1 MRELFEDI
9 PIVSVL
15 DPKEAVRQTSR
26 GPTRKRFYSE
36 VTTAF
41 GESGYQIML
50 DRRPIRTPSRA
61 IVTAPSA
68 QLAEAI
74 AGEWRAQIETI
85 DPTSMPLTRLAN
97 SVTEGVTGREQD
109 VAADI
114 VKYLGTDLLCY
125 RAGHPS
131 ELVARESEAW
141 DGVLFWAS
149 EALGAHFILAQGLI
163 HAAQPESAVRAAAA
177 ALPAEAWP
185 LAGCHVVTTITGS
198 ALLALALW
206 HGARTADQVWTAA
219 HVDEDWNIEQWGVD
233 EESAHRRAAHR
244 RDFDA
249 AARVIEDMRPR

>member
-26 GPTRKRFYSE
+26 GPTRKRFYTE

-41 GESGYQIML
+41 GEGGYQIML
-50 DRRPIRTPSRA
+50 DGRPIRTPSRA
-61 IVTAPSA
+61 IVMIPDAR
-68 QLAEAI
+68 LAEAV
-74 AGEWRAQIETI
+74 AEEWRSQRETI

-114 VKYLGTDLLCY
+114 AKYLGTDLLCY
-125 RAGHPS
+125 RAGHPT

-141 DGVLFWAS
+141 DAVLFWAA
-149 EALGAHFILAQGLI
+149 EALGSHFILAQGLI
-163 HAAQPESAVRAAAA
+163 HAEQPDSAVRAAAA

-185 LAGCHVVTTITGS
+185 LAACHVVTTITGS

-206 HGARTADQVWTAA
+206 HGARTADQVWDAA

-233 EESAHRRAAHR
+233 EESAHRRVAHR
-244 RDFDA
+244 REFDA
-249 AARVIEDMRPR
+249 AARVIEELRPH